1 MEDAKKRDNIKD
13 FNKNEFKKRLFVAVD
28 IPEVVKDN
36 IYNLATEMLPEDR
49 YIRIVPAP
57 NIHIT
62 LKFLG
67 GININKTGK
76 IEEAIRITADLFEKF
91 KYEISGRINA
101 FPDTGNARV
110 VFLEVDKG
118 GEQICKIY
126 NELENNLS
134 KIKIEREKRKF
145 SPHITIAR
153 LKNRKNI
160 KELIAGQK
168 KFLNITLNCIEIT
181 LFESRLKPDGA
192 EYIIINKFNL
202 K

>member
-1 MEDAKKRDNIKD
+1 MKDAKKRDNIKD

-36 IYNLATEMLPEDR
+36 IHNLATETLPEDR

-110 VFLEVDKG
+110 VILEVDKG

-181 LFESRLKPDGA
+181 LFESQLKPDGA

>member
-1 MEDAKKRDNIKD
+1 MLKKRDNVTD
-13 FNKNEFKKRLFVAVD
+13 FNKNEFKKRLFIAVN
-28 IPEVVKDN
+28 IPEVLKDN
-36 IYNLATEMLPEDR
+36 IYNLAMELLVKDR

-67 GININKTGK
+67 DIDINKIGRM
-76 IEEAIRITADLFEKF
+76 EEAIKITADLFEKF
-91 KYEISGRINA
+91 KYGVSGKINA
-101 FPDTGNARV
+101 FPDPGNARV

-160 KELIAGQK
+160 GELIAGQE
-168 KFLNITLNCIEIT
+168 KFLNITLNCMEIT
-181 LFESRLKPDGA
+181 LFESRLRPDGA
-192 EYIIINKFNL
+192 DHIIINKFNL